1 MRLEKRSWEKDKMDN
16 TQHSS
21 STLWKNIKSWLNWGN
36 SGPPSKLFY
45 NGTMVTKPPR
55 VATIMN
61 EFFLSKIVKLQ
72 QRIPSSDS
80 DPFYRLREV
89 LQNRRCIFSLRPVS
103 PEEVRKIIAGLKN
116 TKSTGM
122 DYINTWVIKL
132 IATDIVPAVTH
143 IVNLSITKQEFPQSW
158 KIAKVVPLLKRGDPF
173 QPENYRPVSLLPIFS
188 KILERAVF
196 KQLVHYLESNQLLN
210 PNHHG
215 CRQGHITATAILQ
228 MVR

>member
-1 MRLEKRSWEKDKMDN
+1 
-16 TQHSS
+16 
-21 STLWKNIKSWLNWGN
+21 
-36 SGPPSKLFY
+36 
-45 NGTMVTKPPR
+45 
-55 VATIMN
+55 MN

-80 DPFYRLREV
+80 DPIYRLREV

-143 IVNLSITKQEFPQSW
+143 IVNLSITNQEFPQSW
-158 KIAKVVPLLKRGDPF
+158 KIAKVVPLLKGGDPF
-173 QPENYRPVSLLPIFS
+173 RPENYRPVSLLPIFS

-196 KQLVHYLESNQLLN
+196 IQLVHYLESNQASPGLHLSEDF
-210 PNHHG
+210 
-215 CRQGHITATAILQ
+215 
-228 MVR
+228 